1 MPPYAGRP
9 HRNARG
15 PNGPRAGSN
24 GPPNV
29 LAVAGGSSIVRL
41 PVMRPALGPRGWRRN
56 VGLILRRLDVADLGL
71 ELLLGLRLGA
81 DELVPRVGNRPNELV
96 ELELRRLRIAVLR
109 VLDEEHHQEGHD
121 RGPGVDD

>member
-29 LAVAGGSSIVRL
+29 LAVAGGLSIVRL
-41 PVMRPALGPRGWRRN
+41 PVMRPALGPRGRRRN
-56 VGLILRRLDVADLGL
+56 VALILRRLDGTDLGL
-71 ELLLGLRLGA
+71 ELLLGLGLGA
-81 DELVPRVGNRPNELV
+81 DDLVPRIGDRADELV
-96 ELELRRLRIAVLR
+96 ELELCRL
-109 VLDEEHHQEGHD
+109 
-121 RGPGVDD
+121 